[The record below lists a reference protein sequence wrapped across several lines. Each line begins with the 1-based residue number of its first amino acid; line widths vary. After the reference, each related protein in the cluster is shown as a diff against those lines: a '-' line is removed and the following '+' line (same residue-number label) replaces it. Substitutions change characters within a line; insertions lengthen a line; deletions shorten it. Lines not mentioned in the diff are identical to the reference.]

1 MTIEA
6 VEVMCDGGRAKPTS
20 IADPGCINR
29 ELAEALEQ
37 HVPASILGPRIREL
51 IDAVRYDKLG
61 KESPDIR
68 AREAGLKL
76 ALAYKVGLPVQRS
89 ETLLVSADADSA
101 VGMEER
107 LRHSPALRALF
118 RKMLDRV
125 EPGEG

>member
-1 MTIEA
+1 
-6 VEVMCDGGRAKPTS
+6 MCDDGRAKPTS

-29 ELAEALEQ
+29 ELAEALAKY
-37 HVPASILGPRIREL
+37 VPSDVIGRRIQEL

-61 KESPDIR
+61 QESPDIR

-125 EPGEG
+125 EEPAEV